1 MLMPTHF
8 KKWAGRLAWLHH
20 KALGPLSC
28 LSRLPQGAFQSAFL
42 PSLCSFL
49 LFFLTAPP
57 LHTPTSPPGA
67 GRLSLVSEG
76 VEVGWDVQSVL
87 PLPLI
92 G

>member
-1 MLMPTHF
+1 MLCT
-8 KKWAGRLAWLHH
+8 
-20 KALGPLSC
+20 PLINRV
-28 LSRLPQGAFQSAFL
+28 LLLMADPL